1 MTADLLAQNVVAH
14 WMQAAGVA
22 GAAWLGV
29 SVLRLREPG
38 FLLKYWQAVLLVLLL
53 APWVQPW
60 QPAAPT
66 PAPGLSLVEPERK
79 PAGVAGV
86 SVAESVVALPAEW
99 WSVDPWTWVLG
110 LLAAVAVFRLVRLG
124 LGLVRLGRLAR
135 SAHRVAPPTPAR
147 ELLARFPTPA
157 TFIQPPDVR
166 MPCSFGLFRPTVV
179 LPAAFDR
186 LEPAFQRGIVCH
198 ELLHLERRDFA
209 AAMAEEVAAALL
221 WFHPWAWLIRGRIR
235 LHREQ
240 VVDAAV
246 VRRTGDRRAYVR
258 CLVALAGHP
267 RALPLAAPMLRPTEL
282 RARADALFEKDGTM
296 SKRASAALA
305 VGLGAALA
313 AAVWTAAATVP
324 LSAAATTVP
333 LSAAATTVPLNATP
347 RGPAPH
353 APDAGQP
360 STGVTIALVA
370 AARGSELPEPGFDGP
385 PTGVTMT
392 LVASARGSALPEPG
406 LGQPPTG
413 VTIALV
419 AGARGPAP
427 RTGAGRPAAS
437 ATSRRRPRS
446 TGADHAKQRATAVL
460 QELQQTFA
468 AMSDQL
474 RNDETASE
482 PVPRVTEMR
491 ERLAEM
497 NERLAGQWLGVG
509 MLLAGTATGEERIGE
524 SLERTRK
531 ATPSDPT
538 R

>member
-1 MTADLLAQNVVAH
+1 MTAELLAQNVVAH

-66 PAPGLSLVEPERK
+66 PAPGLSLVEPERES
-79 PAGVAGV
+79 ASVAGG
-86 SVAESVVALPAEW
+86 SVAESVVALPAER

-209 AAMAEEVAAALL
+209 AAVAEEVAAALL

-246 VRRTGDRRAYVR
+246 VRRTGERRAYLR
-258 CLVALAGHP
+258 CLIALAGHP

-296 SKRASAALA
+296 SGRAA
-305 VGLGAALA
+305 VAIAIGLGAALG
-313 AAVWTAAATVP
+313 AVVWAAAATVP
-324 LSAAATTVP
+324 LSAAATRVP
-333 LSAAATTVPLNATP
+333 LDATP
-347 RGPAPH
+347 QGPAPQEPG
-353 APDAGQP
+353 ADQP
-360 STGVTIALVA
+360 STGVTIALIA
-370 AARGSELPEPGFDGP
+370 SAWRPPAQEPG
-385 PTGVTMT
+385 
-392 LVASARGSALPEPG
+392 A
-406 LGQPPTG
+406 GQPPAG
-413 VTIALV
+413 VTIALI
-419 AGARGPAP
+419 AGARGAGAADAGHRSAGDLRHRSAPASLDRHGP
-427 RTGAGRPAAS
+427 CEAADDGGRARAATRGWRHVGPVAERRNGGRTGATNHRDAGTTRRAERAADRPVARGRRVPLRHRDERGGATARAS
-437 ATSRRRPRS
+437 SARGRRRCRIR
-446 TGADHAKQRATAVL
+446 GGRCRA
-460 QELQQTFA
+460 Q
-468 AMSDQL
+468 SH
-474 RNDETASE
+474 
-482 PVPRVTEMR
+482 
-491 ERLAEM
+491 
-497 NERLAGQWLGVG
+497 G
-509 MLLAGTATGEERIGE
+509 
-524 SLERTRK
+524 
-531 ATPSDPT
+531 DPEVSGIA
-538 R
+538 

>member
-1 MTADLLAQNVVAH
+1 MTAELLAQNVVAH
-14 WMQAAGVA
+14 WLQAAGVA

-29 SVLRLREPG
+29 AVLRLREPG

-60 QPAAPT
+60 QPAEAT
-66 PAPGLSLVEPERK
+66 PALGLPLVEPERES
-79 PAGVAGV
+79 AGVAGG
-86 SVAESVVALPAEW
+86 SVAESVVALPAER

-135 SAHRVAPPTPAR
+135 SAHRVAPPAPAR
-147 ELLARFPTPA
+147 EFLARSRTPA
-157 TFIQPPDVR
+157 TFIRPPDVR

-186 LEPAFQRGIVCH
+186 LEPAFQRGVICH

-209 AAMAEEVAAALL
+209 AAVAEEVAAALL

-258 CLVALAGHP
+258 CLIALAGHP

-296 SKRASAALA
+296 SRRASAALA
-305 VGLGAALA
+305 VGLGAALG

-324 LSAAATTVP
+324 LSDAATRVP
-333 LSAAATTVPLNATP
+333 LDAAPQ
-347 RGPAPH
+347 GPAPQEQG
-353 APDAGQP
+353 ADQP
-360 STGVTIALVA
+360 STGVTIALIA
-370 AARGSELPEPGFDGP
+370 GAWRPAPQESG
-385 PTGVTMT
+385 
-392 LVASARGSALPEPG
+392 A
-406 LGQPPTG
+406 GQPPAG
-413 VTIALV
+413 VTIALI

-427 RTGAGRPAAS
+427 QTPGAGRPATS
-437 ATSRRRPRS
+437 ATGRRQPRS
-446 TGADHAKQRATAVL
+446 TGTGHARQRTTAVA
-460 QELQQTFA
+460 QELQQA
-468 AMSDQL
+468 VGAMSDRL
-474 RNDETASE
+474 RNDETAGE
-482 PVPRVTEMR
+482 PVQRITGMR
-491 ERLAEM
+491 ERLAAL
-497 NERLAGQWLGVG
+497 NERLAGRWLAVGVFPSG
-509 MLLAGTATGEERIGE
+509 AASEERDGG

-531 ATPSDPT
+531 TTLSNPTPKMPRTEPGGAAVMPADGAPA